1 MSLDITEL
9 AISVR
14 DLQVRLGGVQVL
26 HGLALD
32 LPAGRWT
39 SLVGPNGAGKSS
51 LLKAIA
57 QAAAICG

>member
-32 LPAGRWT
+32 LPAEIGRAH
-39 SLVGPNGAGKSS
+39 V
-51 LLKAIA
+51 
-57 QAAAICG
+57 